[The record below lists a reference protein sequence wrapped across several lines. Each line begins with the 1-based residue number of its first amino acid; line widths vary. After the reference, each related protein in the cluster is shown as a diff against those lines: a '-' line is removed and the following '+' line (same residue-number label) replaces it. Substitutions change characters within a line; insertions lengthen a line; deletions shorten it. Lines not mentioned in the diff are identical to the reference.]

1 MAKRQLRWGRVFLAM
16 FGLSVSI
23 FAVDGLRRDLTET
36 KNNITVEG
44 DFVEKNSAEAADVIN
59 KENSVVLGNNGTQSS
74 TVFEGVQNLGYS
86 ELSVPPSK
94 LNSGALVIINNEY
107 PADGNT
113 SSGMVSLLK
122 NKSDNYSLINES
134 IKLNQEAADAL
145 NEMMAAYNNTTG
157 LSDFI
162 VYGTNDTFTGE
173 GSLCPEYF
181 PESVTGKTIDLAV
194 LAYGSPIEFDGK
206 DAEGWIVDNCH
217 NYGYIVRYPQGKEAT
232 TGHEYCPWHLRYI
245 GQPHATLMNEMG
257 LCLEEYIGFLKNY
270 TYGNALIYSF
280 NDVEYEIYTSEAVGE
295 TASTRVPISGNYTI
309 SGDNIGTYIITV
321 EKN

>member
-44 DFVEKNSAEAADVIN
+44 DFVEKNSAETADVIN
-59 KENSVVLGNNGTQSS
+59 KENSVVLGTNGVQSS

-94 LNSGALVIINNEY
+94 LNSGSLVIINNEH

-122 NKSDNYSLINES
+122 NKSENYSLINES

-145 NEMMAAYNNTTG
+145 NEMMAAYNSETG

-194 LAYGSPIEFDGK
+194 LSYGSPIEYDGK

-217 NYGYIVRYPQGKEAT
+217 DYGFIVRYPQGKEMA
-232 TGHEYCPWHLRYI
+232 TGHEYCPWHLRYV
-245 GQPHATLMNEMG
+245 GQPHAALMNEKG
-257 LCLEEYIGFLKNY
+257 LCLEEYIEFLKNY
-270 TYGNALIYSF
+270 TYGNALVYSF

-295 TASTRVPISGNYTI
+295 TVSTRVPISGNYTI

>member
-36 KNNITVEG
+36 KNNITIEG
-44 DFVEKNSAEAADVIN
+44 DFVEKTSAETADVIN
-59 KENSVVLGNNGTQSS
+59 KDNSVVLGNNGVQSS

-113 SSGMVSLLK
+113 SSGMVGLLK
-122 NKSDNYSLINES
+122 NKSEYYSLINES

-145 NEMMAAYNNTTG
+145 NEMMAAYNKATG

-194 LAYGSPIEFDGK
+194 LAYGLPIEFDGK
-206 DAEGWIVDNCH
+206 DAEGWIIDNCH
-217 NYGYIVRYPQGKEAT
+217 NYGYIVRYPQGKEMT
-232 TGHEYCPWHLRYI
+232 TGHDYCPWHLRYV
-245 GQPHATLMNEMG
+245 GQPHAALMNEMG
-257 LCLEEYIGFLKNY
+257 LCLEEYIEFLKNY

-280 NDVEYEIYTSEAVGE
+280 NDVEYEVYTSEAVGE